1 MKELKTKRNQLVM
14 VAQGLAT
21 DKHIKDCLN
30 DGIYTEADLVKTR
43 EALTQMT
50 AECLKDNLL
59 KEMNAEYTLWNEN
72 RNEEKAAQHRIEMK
86 RKKEENRVQQLKDK
100 RVVQEA
106 AKMMNKNVQPKKKR
120 KESKNKKITKNPIGK
135 NETNFSRII
144 KQQMNTKQIRHSF
157 STQKMKTL
165 L

>member
-1 MKELKTKRNQLVM
+1 MQR
-14 VAQGLAT
+14 
-21 DKHIKDCLN
+21 
-30 DGIYTEADLVKTR
+30 
-43 EALTQMT
+43 
-50 AECLKDNLL
+50 
-59 KEMNAEYTLWNEN
+59 EMNAEYKLWNEN